1 MAKFEVHIPA
11 VEPGGFNLTLKVGA
25 DNWMAALKAG
35 MQKLGEQGAV
45 NQNVMV
51 DIQEDNS
58 IHVTE
63 PASGRVFRIRELS
76 EEEATTA
83 KVKRP
88 SGIQRNPLA
97 AKPQQE
103 VTSPIMAAKD
113 PSKTDTGVKP
123 VSRGDEKTIVP
134 GGDAS
139 RALSEVAAELA
150 GKLKDTKSDKEK
162 TQPPPS
168 SSEVKTQP
176 PPSGAYTGSSPSGTY
191 QGSESAIRRRNKSSP
206 KIELKDVEELEQP
219 VKPVTKP
226 IGRQRN
232 SPGQAAQLKQSTE
245 DMLAD
250 VFMRII
256 ELEKKPDLEAAM
268 EFILDLAMEK
278 VPCESGS
285 VLRADA
291 GSGDLSFVS
300 VRGPRAKELLKAKI
314 TVPAGEGF
322 AGFCASEGVS
332 VAISDVQKDP
342 RFYANVSEKVDYET
356 KSLLCSPMMTH
367 GRSFGCI
374 QLINRKGGPQFL
386 EPEVGVLTYLSHQA
400 ALYLNNRV

>member
-11 VEPGGFNLTLKVGA
+11 VEAGGFNLTLKVGA

-76 EEEATTA
+76 DEEASTA
-83 KVKRP
+83 AVKRP

-97 AKPQQE
+97 NQGA
-103 VTSPIMAAKD
+103 VTQPVSPARTEA
-113 PSKTDTGVKP
+113 KTDVGAKP
-123 VSRGDEKTIVP
+123 VSRSDEKTIVP
-134 GGDAS
+134 GGDES
-139 RALSEVAAELA
+139 KALSAVAAQLA
-150 GKLKDTKSDKEK
+150 AAQSAEK
-162 TQPPPS
+162 TLPPAVVTAGP
-168 SSEVKTQP
+168 T
-176 PPSGAYTGSSPSGTY
+176 SSPSGQYVGTPSGLY
-191 QGSESAIRRRNKSSP
+191 TGSSESAIRRRNKSSP
-206 KIELKDVEELEQP
+206 KIELKDVEELERP
-219 VKPVTKP
+219 IKPVTKP
-226 IGRQRN
+226 IGRPKTT
-232 SPGQAAQLKQSTE
+232 PGQAAQLKQSTE
-245 DMLAD
+245 EMLAD
-250 VFMRII
+250 VFMRIT
-256 ELEKKPDLEAAM
+256 ELEKKQNLEDAM
-268 EFILDLAMEK
+268 QFILDLAMEK

-291 GSGDLSFVS
+291 GSGDLSFVTA
-300 VRGPRAKELLKAKI
+300 RGPAAKDLLKAKI

-332 VAISDVQKDP
+332 VAISDVQNDP
-342 RFYANVSEKVDYET
+342 RFYATVGEKVDYET
-356 KSLLCSPMMTH
+356 KSMLCSPMMTH

-400 ALYLNNRV
+400 ALYLNTRV